1 VTGEQRQ
8 FVEEMGLMV
17 EHTAMPRMAGRV
29 LGWLL
34 ICDPPEQTAGQVVDA
49 LEASAGSVSTMTR
62 LLERAGFLARVAVAG
77 SRSKHFRIK
86 AGAWTQV
93 MQQRMHLVGVC
104 KELAERGLRLVSR
117 KAGARERLTEMHDYY
132 AYMEN
137 RLPALFDG
145 WDRSQRRSAG

>member
-1 VTGEQRQ
+1 LNTRQRQ
-8 FVEEMGLMV
+8 FVEEMSLMV

-34 ICDPPEQTAGQVVDA
+34 ICDPPEQTAAQIVDA

-62 LLERAGFLARVAVAG
+62 LLERAGFLELVAVAG
-77 SRSKHFRIK
+77 SRSKHFRLK

-93 MQQRMHLVGVC
+93 MQQRMQLVALC
-104 KELAERGLRLVSR
+104 KELAERGLQLVSR
-117 KAGARERLTEMHDYY
+117 KAGAQNRLTEMRDYY

-137 RLPALFDG
+137 QLPALFAG
-145 WDRSQRRSAG
+145 WDRTRHRKAG